1 MATKYRVVLVTVS
14 NTAEA
19 RRIARKLV
27 ERELAACVNI
37 IPKIGSVY
45 RWEDVVEEA
54 QETLLII
61 KSEKKL
67 VEKIKKRVKRMHSYE
82 VPEILVFKVDD
93 GDENYLKWLSSE
105 VR

>member
-14 NTAEA
+14 NMAEA

-45 RWEDVVEEA
+45 RWEGVVEEA